1 MNVLEL
7 VAEHWAWTGIKPE
20 ELVVTND
27 FGNLI
32 LKDGDDKF
40 WRLCPEDVYCTVV
53 AESIE
58 AYNELIQNEEFAE
71 DWHMVSILVD
81 AKEALGDLAEGE
93 RYCLKVPGILDG
105 DYAGDNVVKATL
117 ENIIVSAGQLGQHI
131 ADKPEGATIDLEEL
145 GYLAE

>member
-7 VAEHWAWTGIKPE
+7 VAEHWAWSGIKAE

-32 LKDGDDKF
+32 LKDGEDKF

-58 AYNELIQNEEFAE
+58 GYNELIQNEEFVE

-81 AKEALGDLAEGE
+81 AKAALGDLAEDE

-105 DYAGDNVVKATL
+105 DYVGDNVIKASL
-117 ENIIVSAGQLGQHI
+117 ENIIVSAGKLGQYI
-131 ADKPEGATIDLEEL
+131 ADKPEGAKIDLEEL

>member
-7 VAEHWAWTGIKPE
+7 VAEHWAWSGIKAE

-32 LKDGDDKF
+32 LKDGEDKF

-58 AYNELIQNEEFAE
+58 GYNELIQNEEFVE

-81 AKEALGDLAEGE
+81 AKAALGDLAEDE

-105 DYAGDNVVKATL
+105 DYVGDNVIKASL
-117 ENIIVSAGQLGQHI
+117 ENIIVSAGKLGQFI
-131 ADKPEGATIDLEEL
+131 ADKPEGAKIDLEEL